1 MCSVLLLLLLGTL
14 IIICNLVI
22 ICGFVCFTPVVP
34 VCRVMEAET
43 PSTSLTIVY
52 LGISM
57 RSGSEHLLDKNMHVI
72 NFWWQLNE
80 VLDHS
85 WRRQRWLL
93 GVQEGWWWGWT
104 LNHELRFSEFVMIL
118 RSISRNIK
126 DQLDI
131 QVLNNEK
138 NQPGDRN
145 LLHICTYV
153 MEWSTWLTW
162 T

>member
-1 MCSVLLLLLLGTL
+1 MTSDSQFLNDYITSLCCRKIQSCYFPASIPQWLLLLLKLEVLKMTFKDFLNLITHHLYSLLQEHTTPFSFGEVLCSVLLLLLLGTL

-72 NFWWQLNE
+72 NF
-80 VLDHS
+80 
-85 WRRQRWLL
+85 
-93 GVQEGWWWGWT
+93 
-104 LNHELRFSEFVMIL
+104 
-118 RSISRNIK
+118 
-126 DQLDI
+126 
-131 QVLNNEK
+131 
-138 NQPGDRN
+138 
-145 LLHICTYV
+145 
-153 MEWSTWLTW
+153 
-162 T
+162 